1 MFNNNTCGLIITS
14 ITHVCTYVCMYVC
27 RWRVA
32 QINSHTHLSDL
43 PQLKE
48 GDENMLVLMI
58 WVAVMFL
65 LTETTNLKVSNNIWT
80 NTTAVYRLH
89 TYSYVRTYISYSGI
103 EARVFKECQ
112 IANFACIYNLLM
124 CID

>member
-1 MFNNNTCGLIITS
+1 M
-14 ITHVCTYVCMYVC
+14 
-27 RWRVA
+27 A

-80 NTTAVYRLH
+80 NTTAVYHLH
-89 TYSYVRTYISYSGI
+89 TYIFICMYIHI
-103 EARVFKECQ
+103 VFG
-112 IANFACIYNLLM
+112 N
-124 CID
+124 